1 MDSIFYISYNYRN
14 WENNIRAE
22 EETAAATNMDSE
34 LRKDLLPELTLRFMS
49 ASVRRKNKSP
59 KSTVAIKKTTK
70 TSSQDRQLAV
80 LATAQQQFSEE
91 ERC

>member
-1 MDSIFYISYNYRN
+1 MTNLKTRIVKLDSIFYISYNYRN

-59 KSTVAIKKTTK
+59 KSTVAKKNNNKDFIT
-70 TSSQDRQLAV
+70 R
-80 LATAQQQFSEE
+80 
-91 ERC
+91 

>member
-1 MDSIFYISYNYRN
+1 MTNLKTKIVKLDSIFYISYNYRN

-59 KSTVAIKKTTK
+59 KSTVAKKK
-70 TSSQDRQLAV
+70 
-80 LATAQQQFSEE
+80 QQ
-91 ERC
+91 RLHHKIAN